1 MSGNFKNT
9 DGKILVEDLIEVIHQ
24 NSKYL
29 SDLDGKIGDGD
40 HGINMDKGFQLAKGR
55 LDNVDSMSDAFK
67 ILGKTLLLEIGG
79 SMGPLYGMFFKAMAK
94 TSEVAV
100 NINSEVFCTM
110 LENANKAVQDLG
122 EAKPGD
128 KTLIDTLDPAV
139 TAFRIALEEGRDFH
153 TSLDYM
159 VSKAKEG
166 WQSTEDMV
174 ARIGRSSRLG
184 ERSRGVLD
192 AGATSCF
199 LILKSMSDT
208 IKKLT
213 SGDLS

>member
-1 MSGNFKNT
+1 MSEKFKNT
-9 DGKILVEDLIEVIHQ
+9 EGKILIEDLIEVIHR

-40 HGINMDKGFQLAKGR
+40 HGINMDKGFQLVKGR

-79 SMGPLYGMFFKAMAK
+79 SMGPLYGTFFKAMGKSSKA
-94 TSEVAV
+94 AV

-110 LENANKAVQDLG
+110 LEAANKAVQDLG
-122 EAKPGD
+122 GARPGD

-139 TAFRIALEEGRDFH
+139 IVFRTAVEEGRNFH
-153 TSLDYM
+153 TSLDDM

-174 ARIGRSSRLG
+174 AKIGRSSRLG
-184 ERSRGVLD
+184 ERSRGILD

-199 LILKSMSDT
+199 LILKSMADT
-208 IKKLT
+208 IKKLI
-213 SGDLS
+213 SRESL